1 MLSER
6 RQTQKIHY
14 ILFHLHE
21 ILGQAKLS
29 YSDKKQISVH
39 IQPHKEVHEHK

>member
-14 ILFHLHE
+14 VLLHLHE
-21 ILGQAKLS
+21 ILGQAKFS